1 MSTPVFYRR
10 RAERFAQL
18 LDEPAGGRHHPADH
32 DDKELGDLVAV
43 GRRIS
48 TLQPAPEID
57 TDFRTELRAMLM
69 ATAAREGIGVTAT
82 ATTKA
87 SKPARRPLA
96 VARAGRRAR
105 TRGVVIIGVAVGA
118 ITVSGISAASDN
130 SLPGDA
136 LYGLK
141 RSTEKAQLA
150 WASSDTER
158 GERHLEF
165 ARIRLAE
172 AHALQGDVAKTKAV
186 LDDMDAAIRQAVNL
200 LGASAMQSQENP
212 PLDTLASFVREQREQ
227 LTALLDRTRDADRDR
242 VTTSLELL
250 DSVAK
255 RVEALRTAL
264 ACGARPATQTDALGL
279 LPGRCATG
287 G

>member
-18 LDEPAGGRHHPADH
+18 LDEPAGGRQPAGH
-32 DDKELGDLVAV
+32 DDKELDELVAV

-48 TLQPAPEID
+48 TLQPAPDID
-57 TDFRTELRAMLM
+57 TGFRTELRAMLM

-87 SKPARRPLA
+87 PKPARRPLR
-96 VARAGRRAR
+96 VVRSGRRAR

-172 AHALQGDVAKTKAV
+172 AHALQGDGIKTEAV
-186 LDDMDAAIRQAVNL
+186 LDDMDAEIRQAVGL
-200 LGASAMQSQENP
+200 LGASAVQRRENP
-212 PLDTLASFVREQREQ
+212 PLDALASFVREQREQ

-242 VTTSLELL
+242 VTASLDLL
-250 DSVAK
+250 DSVAQ

-264 ACGARPATQTDALGL
+264 ACGASPATQTDALGL